1 MWLDKLPVMGFFV
14 YTSLRGG
21 RQADVAKLREMFAM
35 SLRGGQQADVA
46 KLREMFAMS
55 LRGGQQADV
64 AIL

>member
-1 MWLDKLPVMGFFV
+1 M
-14 YTSLRGG
+14 
-21 RQADVAKLREMFAM
+21 AKLREMFAT